1 MFITYSVIHTS
12 WKTMIRS
19 HHAISLKTILSP
31 LATHNYDN
39 KHCSLID
46 TFMGNITLKLDML
59 TCKSATRR
67 PPPNPQP
74 LRSLGITLIHI
85 A

>member
-19 HHAISLKTILSP
+19 HHAISLKTMLPP
-31 LATHNYDN
+31 LAMHNYDN

-46 TFMGNITLKLDML
+46 TFLENITLKLDML
-59 TCKSATRR
+59 TRRSATIQAY
-67 PPPNPQP
+67 PILIP

>member
-1 MFITYSVIHTS
+1 MCTACQFLVEKSLIYKDNYVHNLFCIHTS

-19 HHAISLKTILSP
+19 HHAISLKTMLPP

-46 TFMGNITLKLDML
+46 Y
-59 TCKSATRR
+59 
-67 PPPNPQP
+67 P
-74 LRSLGITLIHI
+74 LGEHYVKTGRSPT
-85 A
+85 